1 LNYQEKSEVFWAGPG
16 AIYGLEPFG
25 VNLRE
30 AGIILASCG
39 ELGKDHE
46 KVGTPG
52 NSLAY
57 RTGTGPAAAMSGTG
71 LIHIGT
77 SGWHYDH
84 WRGPF
89 YPENLA
95 PAEFLQFYQQ
105 KFHTVEI
112 NNSFYRLPSEKALI
126 DWRESVPAGFIF
138 AVKGSRFITH
148 MKKLK
153 DPEKSMAA
161 FMERLPLLGDRL
173 GPILFQLPPRW
184 HFNGERLGN
193 FLKVLPRDYRYALEL
208 RDPSW
213 LNREACDLLREYG
226 AAFCIYELAGRI
238 SPKEVTTD
246 FAYIRL
252 HGPGGAYQGRYDRKT
267 LAGWASDISAWAAQG
282 KAVFCY
288 FDNDEA
294 GYAAQNA
301 LELQEMLG
309 AG

>member
-1 LNYQEKSEVFWAGPG
+1 
-16 AIYGLEPFG
+16 
-25 VNLRE
+25 
-30 AGIILASCG
+30 
-39 ELGKDHE
+39 
-46 KVGTPG
+46 
-52 NSLAY
+52 
-57 RTGTGPAAAMSGTG
+57 MSGKG

-89 YPENLA
+89 YPEDLA
-95 PAEFLQFYQQ
+95 SADFLQFYQQ

-112 NNSFYRLPSEKALI
+112 NNSFYRLPSEKALV
-126 DWRESVPAGFIF
+126 DWREAVPSGFIF

-153 DPEKSMAA
+153 EPENSIAPFIA
-161 FMERLPLLGDRL
+161 RVPLLGDRL

-184 HFNGERLGN
+184 QFNGERLRN
-193 FLKVLPRDYRYALEL
+193 FLAALPREYRYALEL

-213 LNREACDLLREYG
+213 LNQEACEILKEHG
-226 AAFCIYELAGRI
+226 VAFCIYELAGRV
-238 SPKEVTTD
+238 SPREVTAD
-246 FAYIRL
+246 FVYIRL
-252 HGPGGAYQGRYDRKT
+252 HGPGGAYQGRYDRRT
-267 LAGWASDISAWAAQG
+267 LADWAGAISAWATQG

-294 GYAAQNA
+294 GYAALNA

-309 AG
+309 VG